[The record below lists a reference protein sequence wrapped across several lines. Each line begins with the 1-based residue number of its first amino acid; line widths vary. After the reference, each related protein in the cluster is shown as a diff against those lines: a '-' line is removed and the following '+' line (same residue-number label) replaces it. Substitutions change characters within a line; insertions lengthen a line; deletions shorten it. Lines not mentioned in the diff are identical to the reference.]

1 MAEAFLQVL
10 LDKLSSF
17 IQGELGL
24 FFGFK
29 KEFEKLSSMFSMIQA
44 VLEDAQEKQLKYKAI
59 KNWLQKLSAAAYEVD
74 DILDECKTEAA
85 RFKRAVLGRH
95 HPWTIT
101 FRYKV
106 GKRMKEMMDKLDAI
120 AEERRNF
127 QLHEKIIERQVAR
140 RETGFVLTEPEV
152 YGRDKEE
159 DEIVKILINNVS
171 DAQELPVLPI
181 LGMGGLGKTALAQM
195 VFNDQRVTEHFN
207 LKIWVCVSDDF
218 DEKRLI
224 KAIVESIEGRSFGDM
239 DLAPLQKKLHEL
251 LNGKRYFLV
260 LDDVW
265 NEDQEKWENLR
276 AVLKVGA
283 SGASI
288 LITTRLEKI
297 GSIMGT
303 LQLYQLSNLSQEDCW
318 LLFKQRAFGHQTV
331 KNPKLVAIGE
341 EIVKKCGGVPLA
353 AKTLGGLLRFK
364 REESEWEHV
373 RESEIWNLPQDE
385 NSVLPALRLSY
396 HHLPLDLRQCFAYC
410 AVFPK
415 DTKIEKEN
423 LTTLWMAHGFLLS
436 KGNLELEDVG
446 NEVWKELYLRSFFQ
460 EIEVKSG
467 KTYFKMHDLIHDLA
481 TSIFSAST
489 SSSNIRQV
497 NVKDDEDMMLI
508 VKDYKNMMSI
518 GFAEVVYSYS
528 PLLFKR
534 FVSLRV
540 LNLSNTQFKQL
551 SSSIGDL
558 VHLRYLD
565 LSGNK
570 ICSLPKRLCKLQ
582 NLQTLDLY
590 NCQSLSC
597 LPKQSSKLGSLR
609 NLVLDHCPLTSM
621 PPKLG
626 LMTCLKTLSYFVVG
640 ERKGYQLGE
649 LRNLNLRG
657 SIAITHL
664 ERVKNDTDAK
674 EANLSAKAN
683 LHSLSMSWDGPHR
696 YESDQVKVLEALEP
710 HPNLKYLEIIGFR
723 GFCFPNWMNHSV
735 LERVVSIIINGCENC
750 SYLPPFGELP
760 CLESLELQDGSVEV
774 EYVEEDYVH
783 SGFPIRRRFPSL
795 RKLHICGFC
804 NLKGLQ
810 RTEGEDLFSMLEE
823 MKISDCPMF
832 VFPTLPFVKKLEI
845 WGETD
850 ATGLNSIS
858 NLNTL
863 TSLKIFSNHEAI
875 SLQEEIF
882 KSLANLK
889 YLSISYFENLKELPS
904 SLVSLNDLKRLDIRY
919 CYALESLPE
928 EGLEGLTSLMELF
941 VEHCNMLT
949 SLPEGLQHLTALTSL
964 RVVGCPEVE
973 KRCEKGIG
981 EDWHKIAHIPN
992 VFIR

>member
-10 LDKLSSF
+10 LNKLTFF

-24 FFGFK
+24 VLGFE
-29 KEFEKLSSMFSMIQA
+29 KEFKNFSSMFSMIQA
-44 VLEDAQEKQLKYKAI
+44 VLEDAQEKQLKYRAI
-59 KNWLQKLSAAAYEVD
+59 KNWLQKLNVAAYEVD

-85 RFKRAVLGRH
+85 RSKQAVLGRL
-95 HPWTIT
+95 HPRTIT

-106 GKRMKEMMDKLDAI
+106 GKRMKELMEKLDAI

-127 QLHEKIIERQVAR
+127 HLDERIVERQASR
-140 RETGFVLTEPEV
+140 RETGFVLTELEV

-171 DAQELPVLPI
+171 DAQELLVLPI
-181 LGMGGLGKTALAQM
+181 LGIGGLGKTTLAQM
-195 VFNDQRVTEHFN
+195 VFNNQRVTEHFN

-224 KAIVESIEGRSFGDM
+224 KAIVESVEGKSLGDM
-239 DLAPLQKKLHEL
+239 DLAPMQKKLQEL

-265 NEDQEKWENLR
+265 NEDQEKWASLK
-276 AVLKVGA
+276 AVLRVGA
-283 SGASI
+283 SGSSI

-303 LQLYQLSNLSQEDCW
+303 LQLYELSNLSQEDCW
-318 LLFKQRAFGHQTV
+318 LLFKQRAFGHQMET
-331 KNPKLVAIGE
+331 NPNLTAIGK

-364 REESEWEHV
+364 REESEWEHM
-373 RESEIWNLPQDE
+373 RDSEIWNLPQDE

-415 DTKIEKEN
+415 DTKIEKEY
-423 LTTLWMAHGFLLS
+423 LVTLWMAHGFILS
-436 KGNLELEDVG
+436 KGNMELEDVG

-460 EIEVKSG
+460 EIEVKSS

-481 TSIFSAST
+481 TSMFSASA
-489 SSSNIRQV
+489 SSSNIRQI
-497 NVKDDEDMMLI
+497 NVKDDEDMMFI
-508 VKDYKNMMSI
+508 VQDYKDMMSI
-518 GFAEVVYSYS
+518 GFVDVVSSYS
-528 PLLFKR
+528 PSLFKR

-540 LNLSNTQFKQL
+540 LNLSNLEFEKL

-597 LPKQSSKLGSLR
+597 LPKQTSNLVSLR

-621 PPKLG
+621 PPRIG
-626 LMTCLKTLSYFVVG
+626 LLTCLKRISYFIVG
-640 ERKGYQLGE
+640 EKKGYQLGE

-657 SIAITHL
+657 TVSITHL
-664 ERVKNDTDAK
+664 ERVKDNTEAK

-683 LHSLSMSWDGPHR
+683 LHFLSMSWDGPHG
-696 YESDQVKVLEALEP
+696 YESEEVKVLEALKP
-710 HPNLKYLEIIGFR
+710 HPNLKYLEIIGFS
-723 GFCFPNWMNHSV
+723 GFRFPDWMNHLV
-735 LERVVSIIINGCENC
+735 LKNVVSILINSCKNC
-750 SYLPPFGELP
+750 SCLSPFGELP
-760 CLESLELQDGSVEV
+760 CLESLELQDGSAEV
-774 EYVEEDYVH
+774 EYVEDDDVH
-783 SGFPIRRRFPSL
+783 SGFPLKRFPSL
-795 RKLHICGFC
+795 RKLHIGGFC

-810 RTEGEDLFSMLEE
+810 RTEREEQFPMLEE

-832 VFPTLPFVKKLEI
+832 VFPTLSSVKKLEI
-845 WGETD
+845 WGEAD
-850 ATGLNSIS
+850 ARGLSSIS
-858 NLNTL
+858 NLSTL
-863 TSLKIFSNHEAI
+863 TSLKIFSNHKAT
-875 SLQEEIF
+875 LLLEEMF

-889 YLSISYFENLKELPS
+889 YLSISYFENLKELPT
-904 SLVSLNDLKRLDIRY
+904 SLTSLNDLKCLDIRY

-941 VEHCNMLT
+941 VEHCNMLK
-949 SLPEGLQHLTALTSL
+949 SLPDALQHLTALTNL
-964 RVVGCPEVE
+964 RVTGCPEVA
-973 KRCEKGIG
+973 KRCERGTG

-992 VFIR
+992 VYIG

>member
-10 LDKLSSF
+10 LDNLTSF

-24 FFGFK
+24 VFGFEK
-29 KEFEKLSSMFSMIQA
+29 DFKKLSSMFSMIQA

-59 KNWLQKLSAAAYEVD
+59 KNWLQKLNVAAYEVD
-74 DILDECKTEAA
+74 NILDECKTEAA
-85 RFKRAVLGRH
+85 RFKQAALGCY
-95 HPWTIT
+95 HPRTIT

-120 AEERRNF
+120 AEEKRNF
-127 QLHEKIIERQVAR
+127 HLDERIIKRQTAR
-140 RETGFVLTEPEV
+140 RETGFVLTEAKV

-171 DAQELPVLPI
+171 DAQELSVLPI
-181 LGMGGLGKTALAQM
+181 LGMGGLGKTTLAQM
-195 VFNDQRVTEHFN
+195 VFNNQRVTEHFN

-224 KAIVESIEGRSFGDM
+224 KAIVESIEGKSLGDM
-239 DLAPLQKKLHEL
+239 DLAPLLKKLQEF

-265 NEDQEKWENLR
+265 NEDQEKWANLR

-318 LLFKQRAFGHQTV
+318 LLFKQRAFGHQTET
-331 KNPKLVAIGE
+331 NSELMAIGK

-373 RESEIWNLPQDE
+373 RDSEIWNLPQDE
-385 NSVLPALRLSY
+385 NSVLPALKLSY

-415 DTKIEKEN
+415 DTELEKGY
-423 LTTLWMAHGFLLS
+423 LITLWMAHGFLLS
-436 KGNLELEDVG
+436 KGNMELEDVG

-481 TSIFSAST
+481 TSMFSASA
-489 SSSNIRQV
+489 SSSSVRQI

-508 VKDYKNMMSI
+508 VKDYKDMMSI
-518 GFAEVVYSYS
+518 GFSRVVSSYS
-528 PLLFKR
+528 PSLFKR

-540 LNLSNTQFKQL
+540 LNLSNSEFKQL

-565 LSGNK
+565 LSGSK

-597 LPKQSSKLGSLR
+597 LPKQTSKLGSLR

-621 PPKLG
+621 PPRIG
-626 LMTCLKTLSYFVVG
+626 LLTCLKTLSYFLVG

-657 SIAITHL
+657 AISIIRL
-664 ERVKNDTDAK
+664 ERVKNDTEAK

-683 LHSLSMSWDGPHR
+683 LHSLSMSWEGPHR
-696 YESDQVKVLEALEP
+696 NESEVKVLEALKP
-710 HPNLKYLEIIGFR
+710 HPNLKYLEIIGFS
-723 GFCFPNWMNHSV
+723 GFCLPDWMNHSV
-735 LERVVSIIINGCENC
+735 LINVVSILINGCENC
-750 SYLPPFGELP
+750 SRLPPFGELP

-774 EYVEEDYVH
+774 EYVEDYVIH
-783 SGFPIRRRFPSL
+783 SGFPPKERFPSL
-795 RKLHICGFC
+795 RKLHIGGFC
-804 NLKGLQ
+804 NLKGLL
-810 RTEGEDLFSMLEE
+810 RTEGEEQFPMLDE

-832 VFPTLPFVKKLEI
+832 VFPTLSSVKKLEI
-845 WGETD
+845 WGEAD
-850 ATGLNSIS
+850 ARGLNSIS
-858 NLNTL
+858 NLSTL
-863 TSLKIFSNHEAI
+863 TALKIFSNHKVT
-875 SLQEEIF
+875 SLLEEMF
-882 KSLANLK
+882 KSLENLK
-889 YLSISYFENLKELPS
+889 YLSVSYLENLKELPT
-904 SLVSLNDLKRLDIRY
+904 SLASLNDLKSLNIRY

-928 EGLEGLTSLMELF
+928 EGLEGLTSLTELF
-941 VEHCNMLT
+941 VEHCNMLNF
-949 SLPEGLQHLTALTSL
+949 LPQALQHLTALTSL
-964 RVVGCPEVE
+964 RVIGCPEVA

-992 VFIR
+992 VYIG